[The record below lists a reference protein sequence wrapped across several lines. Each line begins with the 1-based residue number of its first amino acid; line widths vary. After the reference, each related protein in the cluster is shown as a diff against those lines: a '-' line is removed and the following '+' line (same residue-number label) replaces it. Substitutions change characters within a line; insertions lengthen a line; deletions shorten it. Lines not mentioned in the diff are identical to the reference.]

1 MTNLNRLVRPQLLG
15 QDLDEVFRFGLES
28 NPGLPDERRI
38 GVDRAEVR
46 SLPNQ
51 IDRLLE
57 LALGD
62 QDLKNDGTLYF
73 IFFPD
78 LTPCLPKDR
87 VARTPSMMA
96 GSIY

>member
-57 LALGD
+57 LALSD
-62 QDLKNDGTLYF
+62 QNLKNDGTLYF
-73 IFFPD
+73 LFFLD
-78 LTPCLPKDR
+78 LTPYLPKYR
-87 VARTPSMMA
+87 VARRPSMKA